1 MAQPTTFEQLQ
12 RALRGKALQ
21 PIPKPAPSWTLNP
34 VEVAAQ
40 EFQAG
45 NAPIRT
51 ELYGNGAGAI
61 DIASRRPFL
70 PDLGMMPTAP
80 VNIGPSSRPNM
91 PPPAQEIVPG
101 LVSPGGAPSIPGVV
115 APGAGVSPG
124 EINPG
129 EIGEYVPLPPPTRRQ
144 IPIQSYDYPNA
155 PQAPTYQ
162 AAPQRNTDAERKSL
176 QRGTLLSGLVGL
188 LAGGAPGALAAANS
202 YQGAGQKSFD
212 NQYGKITDAVGK
224 SNDVLANTYKGQ
236 LGQYDAQ
243 LDAIRMRQA
252 GDDKDAALI
261 ERQNTDEERFYNQ
274 GEANR
279 IKVYNAKVA
288 DRAKGEVRKI
298 LQQRANTGDVVAA
311 TNLMGMESLINDRT
325 QKAIQAGE
333 VLDHKKLMDE
343 LGYDLKKKQFD
354 WLMQHQGVL
363 GEVAKQNADA
373 NTTRALN
380 QSAHN
385 SWLEQNGNLRTG
397 FERDRVEIARMK
409 GAGGGAKPTLTE
421 PQRQD
426 ILEKLARADLD
437 IAKIRSGAGK
447 KPDVTKEPEAYGLWE
462 ARSEAAEKS
471 AKALRDL
478 RTEQAA
484 MVGYRLENGT
494 YKPFKTTGA
503 PRTAA
508 DPGYDATMRDTV
520 KPYSIPIPPNSSG
533 RRELTGT
540 VPPPSRRLT
549 QNPVIN
555 PAAQSGNRA
564 AMSKSAIPAPRQSPV
579 LKPKRDFKSMSDA
592 ELKKIM
598 VGGK

>member
-21 PIPKPAPSWTLNP
+21 PIPRPAPSWTIDP

-61 DIASRRPFL
+61 NIASRRPFL
-70 PDLGMMPTAP
+70 PDLGT
-80 VNIGPSSRPNM
+80 M
-91 PPPAQEIVPG
+91 PPAPPALDFGLTTPQALQRVQEFAPPQIPSPPMPPVDAQEGTGG
-101 LVSPGGAPSIPGVV
+101 LS
-115 APGAGVSPG
+115 
-124 EINPG
+124 G

-144 IPIQSYDYPNA
+144 IPIQFYDYPSA

-188 LAGGAPGALAAANS
+188 LAGGAPGALAAAGG

-212 NQYGKITDAVGK
+212 NQYGQQVAQVDAQNALMG
-224 SNDVLANTYKGQ
+224 NTYKGQ

-261 ERQNTDEERFYNQ
+261 ERQNADEERFYNQ
-274 GEANR
+274 GESNR

-298 LQQRANTGDVVAA
+298 LQQRANTGDVNAQ
-311 TNLMGMESLINDRT
+311 TNLMGMLSIIEDRT
-325 QKAIQAGE
+325 QKAILAGE
-333 VLDHKKLMDE
+333 VLNHKKLMDE
-343 LGYDLKKKQFD
+343 LGYNLKTK
-354 WLMQHQGVL
+354 M

-380 QSAHN
+380 QTAHN
-385 SWLEQNGNLRTG
+385 NWLEQNGNLRAG

-409 GAGGGAKPTLTE
+409 GAGGGAKPALTE

-447 KPDVTKEPEAYGLWE
+447 KPDLTKEPEAYGLWE

-484 MVGYRLENGT
+484 MVGYRLENGA

-508 DPGYDATMRDTV
+508 DPGYDAAMRGTV

-564 AMSKSAIPAPRQSPV
+564 AMSKAATPAPKQAPAPKSRSSMTNAEV
-579 LKPKRDFKSMSDA
+579 RRAIAERILKGAK
-592 ELKKIM
+592 
-598 VGGK
+598 